1 MQNAYETYLNA
12 FDKNPSKL
20 LQKAFKAKDLQE
32 LFEAHMEH
40 YFPTGVREKHGD
52 EFIQRLM
59 GMASQIFYAGVQS
72 GSVSLA
78 KQLQKVNFPDVDG
91 KIGMSLVYN
100 SLQASQLMDK
110 YDKSDP
116 DKGENSF
123 FLFLMSVVHMLS
135 GKTEFIKKESCD
147 CKHCMK
153 RKEQE
158 KKIDEGKVGEVLD
171 ELMNE
176 CPDEESKKEVQQML
190 KQKLN
195 LTDEQLKGFKFVKV
209 DPKTFDSLF
218 EN

>member
-1 MQNAYETYLNA
+1 
-12 FDKNPSKL
+12 
-20 LQKAFKAKDLQE
+20 
-32 LFEAHMEH
+32 
-40 YFPTGVREKHGD
+40 
-52 EFIQRLM
+52 
-59 GMASQIFYAGVQS
+59 
-72 GSVSLA
+72 
-78 KQLQKVNFPDVDG
+78 
-91 KIGMSLVYN
+91 
-100 SLQASQLMDK
+100 
-110 YDKSDP
+110 
-116 DKGENSF
+116 
-123 FLFLMSVVHMLS
+123 
-135 GKTEFIKKESCD
+135 
-147 CKHCMK
+147 MK